1 MEDPYLKSNKEG
13 NRPHCYCFKEDA
25 TGVYWM
31 IPLSI
36 RVEKYGKIIE
46 NKEKT
51 GKPCDILLIVKTDH
65 KHESVFLIQDMFP
78 ITDAYIEREYTIAG
92 NHLMLTSEHS
102 VKEIEKSWEDC
113 I

>member
-1 MEDPYLKSNKEG
+1 MKKTGFYIIKDFFEKMEDPYLKSNKEG

-36 RVEKYGKIIE
+36 RVKKYRKIIE

-51 GKPCDILLIVKTDH
+51 GKPCDILH
-65 KHESVFLIQDMFP
+65 SVFIIQDTFP
-78 ITDAYIEREYTIAG
+78 ITDAYI
-92 NHLMLTSEHS
+92 
-102 VKEIEKSWEDC
+102 
-113 I
+113 

>member
-1 MEDPYLKSNKEG
+1 MKKQGFYIIKNFFDKKEDPYLKSNKEG
-13 NRPHCYCFKEDA
+13 NRPHYYCFKEDA

-51 GKPCDILLIVKTDH
+51 GKPCDILH
-65 KHESVFLIQDMFP
+65 SVFI
-78 ITDAYIEREYTIAG
+78 I
-92 NHLMLTSEHS
+92 
-102 VKEIEKSWEDC
+102 
-113 I
+113 

>member
-13 NRPHCYCFKEDA
+13 NRPHYYCFKEDA

-36 RVEKYGKIIE
+36 RAEKYGKIIE

-51 GKPCDILLIVKTDH
+51 GKPCDILH
-65 KHESVFLIQDMFP
+65 SVFLIQDMFP
-78 ITDAYIEREYTIAG
+78 IT
-92 NHLMLTSEHS
+92 M
-102 VKEIEKSWEDC
+102 KENIQLPAIISC
-113 I
+113 LPANIV

>member
-31 IPLSI
+31 ILLLS
-36 RVEKYGKIIE
+36 RVEKYRKIIE

-51 GKPCDILLIVKTDH
+51 GKPCDILH
-65 KHESVFLIQDMFP
+65 SVFLIEDMFP

-102 VKEIEKSWEDC
+102 VKEIEKKLGRLHLS
-113 I
+113 